1 MDPTFDTLAMPETL
15 CETQD
20 EMRRAERI
28 ADICGRHHDR
38 DSEVFFRNRLARLRL
53 HERHLRHRL
62 GCRYTQNSGCGAAR
76 HGEPVNR
83 VVSR

>member
-1 MDPTFDTLAMPETL
+1 MDVTFDTMAMPKTL

-20 EMRRAERI
+20 EMSRAERI

-38 DSEVFFRNRLARLRL
+38 SGEVFFRNRLARLRL

-62 GCRYTQNSGCGAAR
+62 GEGYTQNCGGGAAK

-83 VVSR
+83 VVRR